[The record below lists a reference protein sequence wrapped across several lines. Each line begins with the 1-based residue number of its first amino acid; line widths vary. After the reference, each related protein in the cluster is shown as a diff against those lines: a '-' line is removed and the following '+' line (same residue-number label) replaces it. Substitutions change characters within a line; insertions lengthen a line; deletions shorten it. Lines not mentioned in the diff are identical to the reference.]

1 MNFRMRDLYE
11 SEVAELK
18 KEFPIIRK
26 RIGNKI
32 YIKVF
37 ENIDIEYDYIINTK
51 EYEPDMKMLIAHL
64 NNLMPKTQTH
74 PPHDPWLA
82 LHLLTNIL
90 MEI

>member
-1 MNFRMRDLYE
+1 MRDLYE

-32 YIKVF
+32 YVKVF
-37 ENIDIEYDYIINTK
+37 ENIDTEYDYIINTK

-64 NNLMPKTQTH
+64 NNLMPKTQT
-74 PPHDPWLA
+74 PTRFDTHDPWLA
-82 LHLLTNIL
+82 LHILTNII

>member
-1 MNFRMRDLYE
+1 MRDLYE

-18 KEFPIIRK
+18 KEFPIVHK

-32 YIKVF
+32 YVKVF
-37 ENIDIEYDYIINTK
+37 ENIDTEYDYIINTK

-74 PPHDPWLA
+74 PHDPWLA

>member
-18 KEFPIIRK
+18 KEFPIVRK

-32 YIKVF
+32 YVKVF

-64 NNLMPKTQTH
+64 NNLMPKKQT
-74 PPHDPWLA
+74 PPHNPWLA
-82 LHLLTNIL
+82 LHILTNIL
-90 MEI
+90 MEF